1 MTIGGLLDS
10 FKMCLAGPRTKFSMG
25 KPILTIYMFSIASL
39 FMNLE
44 PAPGRAG
51 PGLGQAWASLGW
63 AQALAGLGL
72 GPRAGDLHNSS
83 FM

>member
-1 MTIGGLLDS
+1 
-10 FKMCLAGPRTKFSMG
+10 MCLAGPRTRFGMG
-25 KPILTIYMFSIASL
+25 KPILKIVIFSIASL
-39 FMNLE
+39 FMILE
-44 PAPGRAG
+44 PGPGRDG

-72 GPRAGDLHNSS
+72 GPQTGDLHYSS